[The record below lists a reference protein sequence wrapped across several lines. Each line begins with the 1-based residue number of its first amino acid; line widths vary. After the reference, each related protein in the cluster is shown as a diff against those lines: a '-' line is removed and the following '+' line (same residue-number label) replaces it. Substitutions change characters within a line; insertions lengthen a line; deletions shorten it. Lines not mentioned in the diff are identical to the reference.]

1 MADKIEAVAGEVK
14 VELSRLYPIDGAE
27 TNEVTDTKTG
37 KKKKVTVLRL
47 KELNGYDNVAMSKEI
62 ENGKLAGYLQ
72 ISASAGITYEEALS
86 LFDTDSS
93 KVAEAIQG
101 F

>member
-1 MADKIEAVAGEVK
+1 MAKVEVEYGEKK
-14 VELSRLYPIDGAE
+14 VELSRLYPFGE
-27 TNEVTDTKTG
+27 TNEIETKDG
-37 KKKKVTVLRL
+37 KKKVTVLRL

-72 ISASAGITYEEALS
+72 IASSAGITYDEALM
-86 LFDTDSS
+86 LADKDSS
-93 KVAEAIQG
+93 KLAEAIQG